1 MLCHQCLEFFRL
13 ERVKRH
19 EQSEAVWVK
28 YPGTPAVSWAS
39 DVGMIVHPDYSSLHH
54 SSQIGCT
61 ICTLI
66 WRSLYNHN
74 NSLKLNGVFVYLRT
88 FRGENPYDQAAHTHL
103 AAFAMPESMR
113 EDVMRAQ
120 SYMPNKTIPRVLMGF
135 LAPFQ
140 VANGAEFGP
149 ILTNGIQ
156 RSLNDHSTGS
166 DAAIKLAKWWLE
178 RCRALHRTCRNFQ
191 DIPRLPDRVI
201 DVGPP
206 DGSQE
211 PKLFE
216 TDGVERGDYLTLSHC
231 WGKTRSFVT
240 KTRTVNERI
249 RGIPI
254 STMPKT
260 FSDAVLIT
268 RMFGVRFLWIDA
280 LCILQD
286 SSWDWEV
293 QAAEMAAIFRNSLFT
308 ISAANAADNDGGCFV
323 TRDGFLL
330 RPHKL
335 DPPVFKP
342 TEAYENL
349 ISAHV
354 IPLRLS
360 RNVSNRAWILQEQI
374 LSPRTLV
381 LDENHIHWRCCTS
394 VASERHP
401 GMKVIQNYDFMSR
414 FQQSIL
420 DGVSWIRD
428 SLPSQASFRTVWH
441 DVVENYTSRS
451 LTKRTDKLAAIHGLA
466 TALGTAAR
474 FTYIA
479 GLWKEHIQLDLVW
492 RRRRSSIQ
500 RDDSVRSPTQEA
512 GEHMLEIPAPSWSWA
527 SLDSPVVYVS
537 DDGHIPVF
545 EGALIDAHA
554 QGTPSRQTGF
564 LNIEGNARVSFIT
577 GEGTIE
583 VEGPDGIRREEIRA
597 SWHPDR
603 TVSPGTMLWF
613 LAIVRS
619 YPKFRHR
626 DYTRGSLGEPST
638 QQIAPIVHT
647 WSRVYCLALAPT
659 APCSREFRRVGLSIW
674 PIELFAGNGKDKIHE
689 NYDVENAP
697 EPTDEIVDDL
707 ERLTL
712 RQQQREIR
720 QRETSGLDYSA
731 LRDDSILWKPKRIK
745 ARIV

>member
-1 MLCHQCLEFFRL
+1 
-13 ERVKRH
+13 
-19 EQSEAVWVK
+19 
-28 YPGTPAVSWAS
+28 
-39 DVGMIVHPDYSSLHH
+39 
-54 SSQIGCT
+54 
-61 ICTLI
+61 
-66 WRSLYNHN
+66 
-74 NSLKLNGVFVYLRT
+74 
-88 FRGENPYDQAAHTHL
+88 
-103 AAFAMPESMR
+103 
-113 EDVMRAQ
+113 
-120 SYMPNKTIPRVLMGF
+120 MGF

-323 TRDGFLL
+323 TRDG
-330 RPHKL
+330 
-335 DPPVFKP
+335 
-342 TEAYENL
+342 
-349 ISAHV
+349 
-354 IPLRLS
+354 

-401 GMKVIQNYDFMSR
+401 GMKVIQNYDF
-414 FQQSIL
+414 I
-420 DGVSWIRD
+420 
-428 SLPSQASFRTVWH
+428 LPSQASFRTVWH

-527 SLDSPVVYVS
+527 SLDSPV
-537 DDGHIPVF
+537 
-545 EGALIDAHA
+545 
-554 QGTPSRQTGF
+554 
-564 LNIEGNARVSFIT
+564 
-577 GEGTIE
+577 
-583 VEGPDGIRREEIRA
+583 
-597 SWHPDR
+597 
-603 TVSPGTMLWF
+603 
-613 LAIVRS
+613 
-619 YPKFRHR
+619 
-626 DYTRGSLGEPST
+626 
-638 QQIAPIVHT
+638 
-647 WSRVYCLALAPT
+647 
-659 APCSREFRRVGLSIW
+659 
-674 PIELFAGNGKDKIHE
+674 
-689 NYDVENAP
+689 
-697 EPTDEIVDDL
+697 
-707 ERLTL
+707 
-712 RQQQREIR
+712 
-720 QRETSGLDYSA
+720 
-731 LRDDSILWKPKRIK
+731 
-745 ARIV
+745 